1 MFDDARLLARL
12 LLTGLSGGADGT
24 DTAAAAADLVA
35 GLREPAPQLP
45 RS

>member
-24 DTAAAAADLVA
+24 DAAAAAADLVA

-45 RS
+45 QP